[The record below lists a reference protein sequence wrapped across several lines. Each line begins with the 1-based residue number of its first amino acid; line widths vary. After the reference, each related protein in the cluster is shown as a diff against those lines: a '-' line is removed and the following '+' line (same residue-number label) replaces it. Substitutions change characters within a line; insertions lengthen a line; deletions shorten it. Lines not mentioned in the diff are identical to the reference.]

1 MMNNTASSNTHWK
14 LLPVAISCIMSVV
27 FASPAAL
34 RQDQTR
40 GLRVKKIE
48 ESRPAAS
55 TPSDPQQPRTY
66 RSITSTATSSDL
78 RKSASASEAI
88 IGVTLWRLRRAQA
101 EDNKDAR
108 ILEHH
113 ATKSAEW
120 SAERLEADTRI
131 REGERV
137 RVSIESPSTGYL
149 YVIDR
154 EQYADGSQSEGQVIF
169 PTTSTRGGNNAVVAG
184 RVIEFPAQEDDPPY
198 FTLTRSRA
206 NHIAEVLTLI
216 VAPQP
221 LAELPVSSEPVKIAN
236 EKLAQWEKQW
246 GGQAEQFELEGGAG
260 RPYTNAE
267 KSAGA
272 DGSRKLTQAD
282 PLPQTLLRLNAKS
295 GSPLLVK
302 VILRIAQ

>member
-1 MMNNTASSNTHWK
+1 MTNSTATINTRWK
-14 LLPVAISCIMSVV
+14 LLPLAILCVISAVLV
-27 FASPAAL
+27 TPAVL

-48 ESRPAAS
+48 ESRPASS

-113 ATKSAEW
+113 ASKNTEW

-154 EQYADGSQSEGQVIF
+154 EQYADGSLSEGQVIF
-169 PTTSTRGGNNAVVAG
+169 PTTSTRGGNNAVVA
-184 RVIEFPAQEDDPPY
+184 
-198 FTLTRSRA
+198 
-206 NHIAEVLTLI
+206 
-216 VAPQP
+216 
-221 LAELPVSSEPVKIAN
+221 
-236 EKLAQWEKQW
+236 
-246 GGQAEQFELEGGAG
+246 
-260 RPYTNAE
+260 
-267 KSAGA
+267 
-272 DGSRKLTQAD
+272 
-282 PLPQTLLRLNAKS
+282 
-295 GSPLLVK
+295 
-302 VILRIAQ
+302 